1 MPGSLTPEGGVNLF
15 LTLCAN
21 ADFGSV
27 SYDAASFPV
36 PGIPVSIHRSDI
48 ISVQKARL
56 TSGFGRWGWLLLFG
70 AAIAGA
76 DVSAAFLAQQLNHIA
91 AIWLANA
98 IVVVVL
104 LRAPARNWPH
114 YLPVATVGLVA
125 GELWLGNPIAD
136 ALVFS
141 SCNVLEI
148 LIVCLPFRYFGWDRK
163 FTAPRNLLSF
173 YLIAIGPA
181 TLMSSVLATT
191 YLSLS
196 AGAAFG
202 STFAIWYA
210 SAAMGLAAIVPIG
223 MALRFRD
230 LVDVF
235 GPRRLPGTLALC
247 VLMIAA
253 LLLMREFRALP
264 LGFVLFPLF
273 LLFTV
278 ARGYAGVAIAVLIA
292 SAATIGN
299 LASSSGYLSVADMQM
314 QDKLIVL
321 QVFVGVLSATSVFF
335 ASVLAERR
343 NLILQLKEAGE
354 AAIAAKEAAEHTNK
368 TKSNFLANM
377 SHELRTPLNAILG
390 YSEIMRD
397 GLLKARCEGECREHS
412 RIIHGAGSHLLS
424 LINDVLDMSKI
435 EAGKF
440 DLYLERIEPAVALQ
454 DCVNLM
460 EVRAEQAGV
469 RLDLAVPGHPL
480 EIMADGRALRQIV
493 LNLLSNAIRFT
504 PKGGSVSVDLRDWA
518 GGVQICVRDTGIGI
532 PARDLPRLGIPF
544 EQVRRSADVAHSG
557 TGLGLALVGA
567 LTQKHGGSMNI
578 ESEEGVGT
586 SVTITLPAVV
596 QPVPVRVGTAA
607 AE

>member
-1 MPGSLTPEGGVNLF
+1 VNAF

-27 SYDAASFPV
+27 SYDPASLPV
-36 PGIPVSIHRSDI
+36 PGKPVSVQSSDI
-48 ISVQKARL
+48 KSIQMAGL

-70 AAIAGA
+70 ASIAAA
-76 DVSAAFLAQQLNHIA
+76 DVSAALLAQQLNHIA

-104 LRAPARNWPH
+104 LRAPARSWPH
-114 YLPVATVGLVA
+114 YLPVAAAGLVA
-125 GELWLGNPIAD
+125 GEIWLGNPLAD

-148 LIVCLPFRYFGWDRK
+148 LIVCLPFRHFGWDK
-163 FTAPRNLLSF
+163 EFTAPRNLLSF

-181 TLMSSVLATT
+181 TLASSVLATT
-191 YLSLS
+191 YLSLT
-196 AGAAFG
+196 AGTPFWQ
-202 STFAIWYA
+202 TFAIWYA

-223 MALRFRD
+223 MALRVRD
-230 LVDVF
+230 LVEVL
-235 GPRRLPGTLALC
+235 GPRRLPGTLVLC
-247 VLMIAA
+247 ALMIAA
-253 LLLMREFRALP
+253 LLLMREFRSLP
-264 LGFVLFPLF
+264 LGFVLFPVF
-273 LLFTV
+273 LLFTL
-278 ARGYAGVAIAVLIA
+278 ARGYAGVAIAVFIA

-299 LASSSGYLSVADMQM
+299 LASSGGFLSVADMQM

-343 NLILQLKEAGE
+343 NLILRLKEAGE
-354 AAIAAKEAAEHTNK
+354 AAIAAKEAAEHANK
-368 TKSNFLANM
+368 TKSDFLANM

-440 DLYLERIEPAVALQ
+440 DLHLERIEPAVALQ

-460 EVRAEQAGV
+460 GVRAEQGGCTAGS
-469 RLDLAVPGHPL
+469 RRSGACRGDH
-480 EIMADGRALRQIV
+480 GRRARPAPDRAQPPV
-493 LNLLSNAIRFT
+493 Q
-504 PKGGSVSVDLRDWA
+504 RDQVHA
-518 GGVQICVRDTGIGI
+518 QGGIGE
-532 PARDLPRLGIPF
+532 R
-544 EQVRRSADVAHSG
+544 
-557 TGLGLALVGA
+557 
-567 LTQKHGGSMNI
+567 
-578 ESEEGVGT
+578 
-586 SVTITLPAVV
+586 
-596 QPVPVRVGTAA
+596 
-607 AE
+607 

>member
-1 MPGSLTPEGGVNLF
+1 
-15 LTLCAN
+15 
-21 ADFGSV
+21 
-27 SYDAASFPV
+27 
-36 PGIPVSIHRSDI
+36 VSIESRDINAMEDAQLRSG
-48 ISVQKARL
+48 L
-56 TSGFGRWGWLLLFG
+56 GRWGWLLLLG
-70 AAIAGA
+70 AAIAAA
-76 DVSAAFLAQQLNHIA
+76 DVSAALLAEQLNHIA

-104 LRAPARNWPH
+104 LRSPTCDWSRI
-114 YLPVATVGLVA
+114 LPVAAAGLIA
-125 GELWLGNPIAD
+125 GEMWLGNPIAD

-148 LIVCLPFRYFGWDRK
+148 LIVCLPFRYLGWDRA

-181 TLMSSVLATT
+181 TLSSSLLATT
-191 YLSLS
+191 YLSLT
-196 AGAAFG
+196 AGTAFW

-223 MALRFRD
+223 MALKLQD
-230 LVDVF
+230 LVDVC
-235 GPRRLPGTLALC
+235 GPRRLPGTLVLCALM
-247 VLMIAA
+247 VAA
-253 LLLMREFRALP
+253 LLLMREFRSLP
-264 LGFVLFPLF
+264 LGFLLFPVF

-278 ARGYAGVAIAVLIA
+278 VRGYAGVAIAVCIA
-292 SAATIGN
+292 SAATMGN
-299 LASSSGYLSVADMQM
+299 LASSSGYLSVADMQI

-321 QVFVGVLSATSVFF
+321 QVFVAVLSATSVFF

-354 AAIAAKEAAEHTNK
+354 AAVAAKEAAEYANK
-368 TKSNFLANM
+368 TKSDFLANM

-440 DLYLERIEPAVALQ
+440 DLHLERMDPSAALR

-460 EVRAEQAGV
+460 GVRAEQAGV
-469 RLDLAVPGHPL
+469 RLDLSLPGYPV

-493 LNLLSNAIRFT
+493 LNILSNAIRFT
-504 PKGGSVSVDLRDWA
+504 PHGGSVSVALRDGA
-518 GGVQICVRDTGIGI
+518 GGVQLCVRDTGIGI

-544 EQVRRSADVAHSG
+544 EQVRRSPDVAHSG
-557 TGLGLALVGA
+557 TGLGLALVSA
-567 LTQKHGGSMNI
+567 LAQKHGGTMQI

-586 SVTITLPAVV
+586 AVTITLPALA
-596 QPVPVRVGTAA
+596 QPLPVRVGSAA